1 MLIFMTPTE
10 SLRLGSV
17 RVDRVDMRETLE
29 RVEAFIGKRIPHR
42 IVTVNLEYVRYAHS
56 DPRFRGALDAA
67 DLAVADGMPLVWLS
81 RLSGR
86 PLRERIAG
94 VDLADR
100 CAWLASTKGY
110 RVFFLG
116 AGPGVAQS
124 TADLLRQRYP
134 GLIAAGTYTPPLG
147 EFSAEEER
155 RIDEAIASARPDILL
170 VALPTPR
177 QELWSHANAR
187 RWNVPVVIGVGAAFD
202 MLSGGVRRA
211 PAWMQRS
218 GLEWLFRLVREPR
231 RLWKRYLVHDTA
243 ALFRILTSRVAS

>member
-1 MLIFMTPTE
+1 MSTE
-10 SLRLGSV
+10 SLRLGGV
-17 RVDRVDMRETLE
+17 RVDRVDMRETLT
-29 RVEAFIGKRIPHR
+29 RIEAFIAGRAPRR
-42 IVTVNLEYVRYAHS
+42 IVTVNLEYVRHAHN
-56 DPRFRGALDAA
+56 DPQFRAALDAA

-100 CAWLASTKGY
+100 LAALASRKGY
-110 RVFFLG
+110 SVFFLG

-124 TADLLRQRYP
+124 TARALQERYP
-134 GLIAAGTYTPPLG
+134 GLRVAGTYTPPLG
-147 EFSAEEER
+147 EFSAEEQQK
-155 RIDEAIASARPDILL
+155 IDEAIAAARPDILL

-177 QELWSHANAR
+177 QELWNHANAR

-202 MLSGGVRRA
+202 MLSGGIRRA
-211 PAWMQRS
+211 PAWMRRS

-243 ALFRILTSRVAS
+243 ALIRILKSRTAS

>member
-1 MLIFMTPTE
+1 MMPTK

-17 RVDRVDMRETLE
+17 RVDRVDIRETLE
-29 RVEAFIGKRIPHR
+29 LIETFIGERTPHR
-42 IVTVNLEYVRYAHS
+42 IVTVNLEYLRHAHS
-56 DPRFRGALDAA
+56 DPSFRAALDAA

-81 RLSGR
+81 RLFRR

-100 CAWLASTKGY
+100 CAWLASIKGY
-110 RVFFLG
+110 RLFLLG
-116 AGPGVAQS
+116 AGAGVAQS
-124 TADLLRQRYP
+124 TAEVLRERYP
-134 GLIAAGTYTPPLG
+134 GLAVAGTYTPPLG
-147 EFSAEEER
+147 EFSAAEER
-155 RIDEAIASARPDILL
+155 RIEAAIAAAQPDILL

-177 QELWSHANAR
+177 QELWNHANAR

-202 MLSGGVRRA
+202 MLSGEVRRA

-218 GLEWLFRLVREPR
+218 GFEWLFRLVREPR

-243 ALFRILTSRVAS
+243 ILFHILKSRVAS